1 MKYIHDTENFEINRA
16 TVVTFGKFDGV
27 HSGHQKIFAIVNK
40 KAGELNA
47 QSMVVTFD
55 KIPLSICPLAQQHFI
70 TTNFERK
77 DIIENLGLDI
87 LIEYPFTDN
96 FMHTEPEVFIEE
108 VIARKLKAKCVVIG
122 PDFCFGRDRRG
133 NADMI
138 CHYAEKYGYEA
149 IVVEKEKYEDRE
161 ISSTFVREELKIGH
175 METVNMLLNRPYS
188 IKGIVVKGNQFG
200 RTINIPTVN
209 IYPVESK
216 LLPPN
221 GVYSSETIIDGKI
234 FYGVTNIGTKPTVN
248 DGHVISVETNLF
260 DFHQNIYGKNIEV
273 CLKHFQRPEMKFDSV
288 ESLKKQIENDTAF
301 AKELFMI
308 P

>member
-47 QSMVVTFD
+47 QSVVVTFD

-108 VIARKLKAKCVVIG
+108 VIAKKLKAKCVVIG

-138 CHYAEKYGYEA
+138 CHYADKYGYEA
-149 IVVEKEKYEDRE
+149 IVVEKEKYEARE

-200 RTINIPTVN
+200 RTIDIPTVN

-221 GVYSSETIIDGKI
+221 GVYSSETVIDGNVL
-234 FYGVTNIGTKPTVN
+234 YGVTNIGTKPTVN

-260 DFHQNIYGKNIEV
+260 DFQQNIYGKTIEV

-288 ESLKKQIENDTAF
+288 ENLKKQIENDTAF

-308 P
+308 S